1 MASSEMGF
9 GFGFQDNLI
18 DDIRLG
24 FISGKKPAV
33 IVMGDRFEDSF
44 ERFRVL
50 EPEVYEHISHSLHQE
65 FQPAFRNESYTIY
78 VRPD

>member
-1 MASSEMGF
+1 MGF
-9 GFGFQDNLI
+9 GFGFEDNLI

-24 FISGKKPAV
+24 LISGKKPAI

-50 EPEVYEHISHSLHQE
+50 EPEVYEHIRRSLHE

-78 VRPD
+78 VRPN